1 MINFK
6 IHLTVCTLK
15 KLYILYQKVKYGL
28 DGGKTVRIL
37 FGRAVANVVLYLL
50 LGDDARSESI
60 SIVSSEVAADR
71 IDRGG
76 EETEEEPLVN
86 GFADLSMR

>member
-1 MINFK
+1 MW
-6 IHLTVCTLK
+6 
-15 KLYILYQKVKYGL
+15 
-28 DGGKTVRIL
+28 
-37 FGRAVANVVLYLL
+37 VVYLL

>member
-1 MINFK
+1 MFYVRK
-6 IHLTVCTLK
+6 SD
-15 KLYILYQKVKYGL
+15 L
-28 DGGKTVRIL
+28 DGRKTFRLLLGGVV
-37 FGRAVANVVLYLL
+37 GNVAVHLL

>member
-1 MINFK
+1 M
-6 IHLTVCTLK
+6 K
-15 KLYILYQKVKYGL
+15 KSLFYVWPEWS
-28 DGGKTVRIL
+28 VRIL
-37 FGRAVANVVLYLL
+37 LGEAVANVVVYLL

-76 EETEEEPLVN
+76 EETQEEPLVN

>member
-1 MINFK
+1 MFV
-6 IHLTVCTLK
+6 LT
-15 KLYILYQKVKYGL
+15 
-28 DGGKTVRIL
+28 
-37 FGRAVANVVLYLL
+37 
-50 LGDDARSESI
+50 GDDARSESI
-60 SIVSSEVAADR
+60 SVVSSEVAADR